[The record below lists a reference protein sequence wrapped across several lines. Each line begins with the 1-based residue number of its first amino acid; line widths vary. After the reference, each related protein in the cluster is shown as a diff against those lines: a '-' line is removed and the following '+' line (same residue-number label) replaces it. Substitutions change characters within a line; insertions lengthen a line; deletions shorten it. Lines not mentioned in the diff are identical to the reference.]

1 MILDISLISLGY
13 LMGSLSSAIII
24 CKLFSLPDPR
34 AQGSGNPGATNVLR
48 FGGKKIALLVLSG
61 DILKGFLPV
70 LIAQY
75 AGIAPMPLAL
85 VAFAAFLGHLFPVF
99 FGFQGGKG
107 VATAL
112 GVLLGL
118 AWPLGLSVIAIWLL
132 MATVFRISSLAAIA
146 AAVAAPLITWLILPQ
161 TAYVV
166 AVLAMS
172 ILLLIRHRSNIT
184 KLRQGIEPRIGGK

>member
-24 CKLFSLPDPR
+24 CRLFSLPDPR

-61 DILKGFLPV
+61 DILKGYLPV

-99 FGFQGGKG
+99 FSFQGGKG

-118 AWPLGLSVIAIWLL
+118 AWQLGLSVVAVWLL
-132 MATVFRISSLAAIA
+132 MAMVFRISSLAAIA
-146 AAVAAPLITWLILPQ
+146 AAATAPLITWLILPQ
-161 TAYVV
+161 IAYVV

-172 ILLLIRHRSNIT
+172 ILLLIRHRSNIA